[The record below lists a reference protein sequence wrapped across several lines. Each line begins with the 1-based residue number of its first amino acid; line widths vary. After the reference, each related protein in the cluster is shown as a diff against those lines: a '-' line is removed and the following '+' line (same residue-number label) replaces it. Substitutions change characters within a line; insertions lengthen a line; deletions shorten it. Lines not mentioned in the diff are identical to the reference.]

1 MTIKK
6 PVHKLT
12 HTFDIDFPVLKIV
25 PNKNKSKLKPHL
37 VDLDYSYE
45 PKSVFRDR
53 SWNIVKLDIAKFT
66 TK

>member
-6 PVHKLT
+6 LAYKST
-12 HTFDIDFPVLKIV
+12 QKFDINSPTIKTV
-25 PNKNKSKLKPHL
+25 PNKNKSKQKPP
-37 VDLDYSYE
+37 LDDIGYSFE

-53 SWNIVKLDIAKFT
+53 SWNIVKLDKTKFI